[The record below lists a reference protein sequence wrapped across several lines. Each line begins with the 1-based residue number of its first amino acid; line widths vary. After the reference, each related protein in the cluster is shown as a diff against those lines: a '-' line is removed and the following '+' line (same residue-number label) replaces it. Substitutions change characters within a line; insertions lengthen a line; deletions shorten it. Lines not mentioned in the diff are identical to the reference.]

1 MSRPKLDPFP
11 GAVPIAVFV
20 LPWRGRLR
28 GGRCSRAIRDVP
40 SRIRGHG
47 DLGFHPI
54 SGMQSQKGANSR
66 RRASLIRGRVAAQ
79 QAGRGLT
86 ETPDGVPP
94 PGEPGDPTRTRRF
107 PSRSTAGAATGEPS
121 RPAPSI
127 PSSRGGADRARPV
140 QWPVPFAGPAPGVPS
155 SGVGQ
160 SRAVQF
166 PDSDRPESAE
176 ATARIPSTKSS
187 DKDAAR
193 RCRGEVRGWRSM
205 SVEGSGGAELAAPG
219 IIDGNPRALG
229 KLWRSDPRRRG
240 LTRSGELGGGGSPVY
255 RWVRTPDK

>member
-1 MSRPKLDPFP
+1 MRAGAPRSPQAMSRPKLDPFP

-127 PSSRGGADRARPV
+127 PSSRGGADRARPRV
-140 QWPVPFAGPAPGVPS
+140 EDAALLTGRGRFSGRSPSQGRRRASRRAGWGSRGPCSSPIPTARKVRRPRRESPAP
-155 SGVGQ
+155 
-160 SRAVQF
+160 RA
-166 PDSDRPESAE
+166 
-176 ATARIPSTKSS
+176 ATRT
-187 DKDAAR
+187 R
-193 RCRGEVRGWRSM
+193 Q
-205 SVEGSGGAELAAPG
+205 GGAAG
-219 IIDGNPRALG
+219 
-229 KLWRSDPRRRG
+229 RS
-240 LTRSGELGGGGSPVY
+240 GGGGA
-255 RWVRTPDK
+255 